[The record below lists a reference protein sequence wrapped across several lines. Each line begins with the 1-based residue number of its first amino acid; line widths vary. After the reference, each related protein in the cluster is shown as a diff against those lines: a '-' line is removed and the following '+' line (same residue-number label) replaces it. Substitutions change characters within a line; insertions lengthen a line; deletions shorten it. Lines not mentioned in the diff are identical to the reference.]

1 MRDRWISSLSW
12 CRNTL
17 LQLFPLELLLGD
29 LFLLL
34 WRDRSLCIQEEKQQI
49 IRRQG
54 DINNQKL
61 HLTGVTALT
70 SEKKDK
76 LKMNSRSGQGVR
88 MQLATWRR
96 GQGVRMQALRNLTVK
111 KRQLH
116 KNIILSNKTIL

>member
-1 MRDRWISSLSW
+1 LS
-12 CRNTL
+12 
-17 LQLFPLELLLGD
+17 
-29 LFLLL
+29 FLLETCFFFFGGIV
-34 WRDRSLCIQEEKQQI
+34 LCAYRKKSSKSSEDK
-49 IRRQG
+49 